1 MHFVRTCKIIFI
13 LTFSFF
19 KSKSITKKIAK
30 VIEDEI
36 DSNLFEMYKGTE
48 KVLLIKFVEVIPFN
62 RTYFF

>member
-1 MHFVRTCKIIFI
+1 MHFVRTCKIILI

-36 DSNLFEMYKGTE
+36 DSNRFEMYKGTE
-48 KVLLIKFVEVIPFN
+48 KVLLIKFVEVIPFS
-62 RTYFF
+62 RSYFF